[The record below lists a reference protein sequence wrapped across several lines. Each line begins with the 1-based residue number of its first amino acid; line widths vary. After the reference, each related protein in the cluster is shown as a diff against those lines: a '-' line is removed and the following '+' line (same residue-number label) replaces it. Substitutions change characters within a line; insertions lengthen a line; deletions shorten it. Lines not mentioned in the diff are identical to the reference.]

1 MVAAGPV
8 RLGVADGYFFRPL
21 PVRSHFRVT

>member
-1 MVAAGPV
+1 MVDAGPA